1 MENFYYGRF
10 AFVLLFLLLFNLVVK
25 ASEVEATMSLQELF
39 NPYADMENGIT
50 GTVNSGGKIEVKV
63 FDKSTNT
70 LVYHTYITSSSTSFA
85 GTEINYN
92 RSSLGS
98 GAIYYPNI
106 WKSKDIKTALVSI
119 DKDMMLLLSNHI
131 ICLLIILT

>member
-63 FDKSTNT
+63 FDKQPIRWFIT
-70 LVYHTYITSSSTSFA
+70 LI
-85 GTEINYN
+85 
-92 RSSLGS
+92 
-98 GAIYYPNI
+98 
-106 WKSKDIKTALVSI
+106 
-119 DKDMMLLLSNHI
+119 LLL
-131 ICLLIILT
+131 LRQVLQGQKLIIIGLH

>member
-92 RSSLGS
+92 RSSIRERS
-98 GAIYYPNI
+98 Y
-106 WKSKDIKTALVSI
+106 
-119 DKDMMLLLSNHI
+119 LLS
-131 ICLLIILT
+131 